1 MKKTDPNFSK
11 ITSCI
16 FNRAG
21 VSSPFRGLPGRF
33 PKRPETVSARSES
46 HVVFFRKKSGSAFR
60 LKAGRVLSAFS
71 ILVFLCCSVAFAEP
85 DQGSRAGGWNRA
97 LVGHSNLPGRF
108 LAVNKKAQQLFV
120 VEKQNPRN
128 PVATLS
134 CSTGQ
139 ADGDKWLEGDKKT
152 PEGVYFVGRKISSG
166 LDYREYGGLA
176 YVLNYPN
183 PVDRLRAK
191 TGHGIWVHGKGY
203 AIVPKDTQG
212 CIALNTNELV
222 DMDPIMEAGLPVVV
236 AEKVEFSDSAEEKNA
251 ETANLLRGKV
261 KKWADAWANRSPEF
275 FDFYMPDA
283 YSRAQG
289 EDFSAFRAQKQRIFS
304 MFPWIRIWIDDI
316 RILEGP
322 GYWVTW
328 FAQFYRAPNLSTEG
342 IRRLY
347 WQPDARGE
355 WRIVGM
361 EWEPFE
367 MGLEKV
373 YLGRLKDEMDFFV
386 ESWRMA
392 WEKGDL
398 ESYVRFYA
406 DDASQDGRTGKNAIR
421 EFKRH
426 TWRQARPRQVRLSDL
441 RLSFENGGVKVT
453 MKQKYRNTSGY
464 EDNGIKT
471 LLLWPDGK
479 GGWQIA
485 SENWRA
491 L

>member
-1 MKKTDPNFSK
+1 M
-11 ITSCI
+11 
-16 FNRAG
+16 R
-21 VSSPFRGLPGRF
+21 
-33 PKRPETVSARSES
+33 
-46 HVVFFRKKSGSAFR
+46 VFFTTLPRLFVRDSVRGFVPSGSLSVFFQKRNKKVPWFQTSFVCAFI
-60 LKAGRVLSAFS
+60 S
-71 ILVFLCCSVAFAEP
+71 VFLCWSVAFAASGQSLPPE
-85 DQGSRAGGWNRA
+85 GWSRA
-97 LVGHSNLPGRF
+97 LTGHSNLPGRF
-108 LAVNKKAQQLFV
+108 LAVNKKAQQLLI
-120 VEKQNPRN
+120 VEKQNPRR

-139 ADGDKWLEGDKKT
+139 VDGDKWLEGDKKT

-166 LDYREYGGLA
+166 LDYQEYGGLA

-183 PVDRLRAK
+183 PVDRLRDK

-203 AIVPKDTQG
+203 VIVPKDTQG
-212 CIALNTNELV
+212 CIALNTNELIE
-222 DMDPIMEAGLPVVV
+222 MDPIMEAGLPIVV
-236 AEKVEFSDSAEEKNA
+236 AEQVDVSGSTEEKSA
-251 ETANLLRGKV
+251 KTADLLRNKV
-261 KKWADAWANRSPEF
+261 KKWADAWAKRSPEF
-275 FDFYMPDA
+275 FEFYMPDA
-283 YSRAQG
+283 YSRAQR
-289 EDFSAFRAQKQRIFS
+289 EEFAEFRAQKKRIFS
-304 MFPWIRIWIDDI
+304 MLPWIQIWIDDI

-328 FAQFYRAPNLSTEG
+328 FAQYYRAPNLSTEG

-347 WQPDARGE
+347 WQEDAQGE

-361 EWEPFE
+361 EWEPFD

-373 YLGRLKDEMDFFV
+373 YLRRVKEEMDFFV
-386 ESWRMA
+386 ESWRRA

-398 ESYVRFYA
+398 DSYVRFYA
-406 DDASQDGRTGKNAIR
+406 NDASQDGRVGKNTIR
-421 EFKRH
+421 EHKQR
-426 TWRQARPRQVRLSDL
+426 TWQQARPRTVQLSDFQL
-441 RLSFENGGVKVT
+441 TFENGGLKVT

-491 L
+491 M